1 MRISIVVPVFNEDVN
16 IEPFFNRT
24 VEVLNKLTNEYEI
37 IFSLDPSSDK
47 TEEKLLN
54 LAEKHKKIKIIK
66 LSRRFGQPAAT
77 IAGINNSS
85 GDCCVIIDVDLQDP
99 PELIEEMYKK
109 FIEGYEVVLAK
120 RKNRKGETILK
131 KIVASIGYKI
141 INLFSEIEIPVDTG
155 DFRLISKKV
164 VNQLREMKEPHNFLR
179 GMVAYIGYRQIEIL
193 YDRDQRFSGD
203 TKYNKYFGSIKIAL
217 NGLLGFSSKPLH
229 IMTFTGFTLSI
240 LSFSIGLWY
249 LIQKLLGENYTP
261 GLPTNVLLITFFS
274 GVQLL
279 ALGLIGEYIGR
290 IYDQVKQRPPYII
303 EKKINFD
310 HKNEK

>member
-131 KIVASIGYKI
+131 KIVASIGYKL
-141 INLFSEIEIPVDTG
+141 INFFSEIEIPVDTG

>member
-109 FIEGYEVVLAK
+109 FI
-120 RKNRKGETILK
+120 
-131 KIVASIGYKI
+131 
-141 INLFSEIEIPVDTG
+141 
-155 DFRLISKKV
+155 
-164 VNQLREMKEPHNFLR
+164 
-179 GMVAYIGYRQIEIL
+179 
-193 YDRDQRFSGD
+193 
-203 TKYNKYFGSIKIAL
+203 
-217 NGLLGFSSKPLH
+217 
-229 IMTFTGFTLSI
+229 
-240 LSFSIGLWY
+240 
-249 LIQKLLGENYTP
+249 
-261 GLPTNVLLITFFS
+261 
-274 GVQLL
+274 
-279 ALGLIGEYIGR
+279 
-290 IYDQVKQRPPYII
+290 
-303 EKKINFD
+303 
-310 HKNEK
+310 

>member
-1 MRISIVVPVFNEDVN
+1 MKISVVVPVYNEEVS
-16 IEPFFNRT
+16 IEPFLDRT
-24 VEVLNKLTNEYEI
+24 INVLNQITSEYEI
-37 IFSLDPSSDK
+37 IFSLDPSTDK
-47 TEEKLLN
+47 TEEKLIN
-54 LAEKHKKIKIIK
+54 LASRNQNIKIIT

-77 IAGINNSS
+77 IAGINYSS

-99 PELIEEMYKK
+99 PELIEKLYSK
-109 FIEGYEVVLAK
+109 FLEGYEVVLAK
-120 RKNRKGETILK
+120 RNKRKGETYIK
-131 KIVASIGYKI
+131 KIIASLGYKI
-141 INLFSEIEIPVDTG
+141 INFFSEIEMPVDTG

-164 VNQLREMKEPHNFLR
+164 VEELKQMKEPHNFLR
-179 GMVAYIGYRQIEIL
+179 GMVAYIGLKQCEIV
-193 YDRDQRFSGD
+193 YDRDQRFKGD
-203 TKYNKYFGSIKIAL
+203 TKYNKYLGSIKIAL
-217 NGLLGFSSKPLH
+217 NGLLGFSSKPLR
-229 IMTFTGFTLSI
+229 IMTFVGFILSI
-240 LSFSIGLWY
+240 LSFSIGFWY
-249 LIQKLLGENYTP
+249 LIQKLLGEDYSP

>member
-1 MRISIVVPVFNEDVN
+1 MRISIVVPVFNEEVN

-85 GDCCVIIDVDLQDP
+85 GDCCIIIDVDLQDP

-120 RKNRKGETILK
+120 RNNRKGETILK

-141 INLFSEIEIPVDTG
+141 INFFSEIEIPVDTG

>member
-131 KIVASIGYKI
+131 KIVASIGYKL
-141 INLFSEIEIPVDTG
+141 INFFSEIEIPVDTG

-164 VNQLREMKEPHNFLR
+164 VNKLREMKEPHNFLR

>member
-1 MRISIVVPVFNEDVN
+1 MKISVIVPVFNEELN
-16 IEPFFNRT
+16 IDPFLKRMIG
-24 VEVLNKLTNEYEI
+24 VLEKITSDYEI
-37 IFSLDPSSDK
+37 IFSVDPSTDQ
-47 TEEKLLN
+47 TEKKLIN
-54 LAEKHKKIKIIK
+54 ASIENNKIKIIS

-77 IAGINNSS
+77 IAGIHNST
-85 GDCCVIIDVDLQDP
+85 GDCCVVIDIDLQDP
-99 PELIEEMYKK
+99 PELVEDLYKK
-109 FIEGYEVVLAK
+109 FLEGYEVVLAK
-120 RKNRKGETILK
+120 RKKRKGETILK
-131 KIVASIGYKI
+131 KIIASSGYKI
-141 INLFSEIEIPVDTG
+141 INLFSEIKMPVDTG
-155 DFRLISKKV
+155 DFRLISKRV
-164 VNQLREMKEPHNFLR
+164 VDELKQMKEPHNFLR
-179 GMVAYIGYRQIEIL
+179 GMVAYIGFKQCEIY
-193 YDRDQRFSGD
+193 YDRDQRYKGN

-229 IMTFTGFTLSI
+229 LMTFVGFILSI
-240 LSFSIGLWY
+240 FSFSIGFWY
-249 LIQKLLGENYTP
+249 VIQKILGENYTP

>member
-1 MRISIVVPVFNEDVN
+1 MKISVIVPVFNEELN
-16 IEPFFNRT
+16 IDPFLKRMIA
-24 VEVLNKLTNEYEI
+24 VLEKITSDYEI
-37 IFSLDPSSDK
+37 IFSVDPSTDQ
-47 TEEKLLN
+47 TEKKLIN
-54 LAEKHKKIKIIK
+54 ASIENNKIKIIS

-77 IAGINNSS
+77 IAGIHNST
-85 GDCCVIIDVDLQDP
+85 GDCCVIIDIDLQDP
-99 PELIEEMYKK
+99 PELVEDLYKK
-109 FIEGYEVVLAK
+109 FLEGYEVVLAK
-120 RKNRKGETILK
+120 RKKRKGETILK
-131 KIVASIGYKI
+131 KIIASSGYKI
-141 INLFSEIEIPVDTG
+141 INLFSEIQMPVDTG

-164 VNQLREMKEPHNFLR
+164 VDELKQMREPHNFLR
-179 GMVAYIGYRQIEIL
+179 GMVAYIGFKQCEIY
-193 YDRDQRFSGD
+193 YDRDQRHKGN

-217 NGLLGFSSKPLH
+217 NGLLGFSSRPLH
-229 IMTFTGFTLSI
+229 LMTFIGFMLSI
-240 LSFSIGLWY
+240 FSFSIGFWY
-249 LIQKLLGENYTP
+249 VIQKILGENYTP

>member
-261 GLPTNVLLITFFS
+261 GLPTNVLLITFLS